1 MTILLEFDLTNNGL
15 IILGNLRG
23 ISHSL
28 LGVFDEHGLPP
39 KRHYLFLATLNNHT
53 TGTDEASMARRCGFL
68 RSNHEI
74 MEAMNADNVPITSR
88 QNLFSE
94 VNVICAVVVA
104 RWSSSKG
111 GTFRGLSND
120 GSNEDEHQQ
129 FIKTIYPNSHCL
141 YDREPFSAYDLR
153 LLDINMTGSDELMQ
167 QDERK
172 RCAQRIQEFWHCL
185 FCCFGNCRLTSR
197 EIEDEDEGIES

>member
-1 MTILLEFDLTNNGL
+1 MDIWVRKFAYEWAQ
-15 IILGNLRG
+15 
-23 ISHSL
+23 S
-28 LGVFDEHGLPP
+28 DET
-39 KRHYLFLATLNNHT
+39 FLLNNLHQSNPANPSHK
-53 TGTDEASMARRCGFL
+53 ERRIR
-68 RSNHEI
+68 RSAE
-74 MEAMNADNVPITSR
+74 
-88 QNLFSE
+88 L
-94 VNVICAVVVA
+94 